1 MWEFFIYYVNWVFF
15 YGNLC
20 LLVFYVVSNWCVLL
34 VVMYWFDW
42 DKLFYIEYLFYL
54 EYYNIVFF
62 VNCVCSKYF
71 IKSVGVILCSF
82 EY

>member
-62 VNCVCSKYF
+62 CKCVCSKYF
-71 IKSVGVILCSF
+71 SKSVGVILCSF